1 MGTFEMVRP
10 SSYPTGAIYFIKYI
24 LNQWPNSSPIT
35 GKILEKL
42 IDISV
47 MDCVSPACFPL
58 ELLINGLMKFK

>member
-47 MDCVSPACFPL
+47 MHQ
-58 ELLINGLMKFK
+58 

>member
-1 MGTFEMVRP
+1 MGSFEMVRP
-10 SSYPTGAIYFIKYI
+10 SSYPTGAIYFIKFI

-47 MDCVSPACFPL
+47 MHCVPCMFPIGAPNKWAH
-58 ELLINGLMKFK
+58 EI